1 MRQIINTGIIGFGLS
16 GRVFHAPF
24 IHTHQ
29 GFNLIKVVERHKED
43 SKKVYPYVEVVRNY
57 KDLLTDKDIDLVV
70 VATENTLHFPM
81 VRESLLAGKN
91 VVVEKPFTPVSSEA
105 DELIELSEQTGK
117 KIFVYQNRRWDGD
130 FLTIKRVIKEGLLGE
145 VQEYEAHFDR
155 YKPQLMPGKWRDEK
169 KPGGGILYDLG
180 SHLIDQAL
188 QLFGKPE
195 SLIAD
200 IYAQRPGSK
209 VDDYFRMELFYP
221 STKVILTAGMMVK
234 EPGPRFII
242 HGTNGSFI
250 KYGIDPQ
257 EEALTNG
264 RMPEGEKWG
273 VEVEKNWGFLT
284 TESDDEQVD
293 GRIVTEPGNY
303 MKFYDNVYD
312 VIVNNAEQAVKPGE
326 ARDVIR
332 IIETAFESNKYG
344 KTVYY

>member
-24 IHTHQ
+24 VHTHP
-29 GFNLIKVVERHKED
+29 GYNLKKVIERHNND
-43 SKKVYPYVEVVRNY
+43 SKKIYPYVEVVRDY
-57 KDLLTDKDIDLVV
+57 KDLLADKDIDLIVV
-70 VATENTLHFPM
+70 TTENTLHFPM
-81 VRESLLAGKN
+81 VKESLLAGKN
-91 VVVEKPFTPVSSEA
+91 VVVEKPFTPASDEA
-105 DELIELSEQTGK
+105 DELIELSETTGK

-130 FLTIKRVIKEGLLGE
+130 FMTIKKILNDGILGDI
-145 VQEYEAHFDR
+145 QEYEAHFDR
-155 YKPQLMPGKWRDEK
+155 YKPELTPGKWRDED

-188 QLFGKPE
+188 QLFGKPK
-195 SLIAD
+195 SLTAD
-200 IYAQRPGSK
+200 IQSQRPGSR
-209 VDDYFRMELFYP
+209 VDDYFRIEMFYP
-221 STKVILTAGMMVK
+221 AAKVILTAGMMVK

-257 EEALTNG
+257 EEALANG
-264 RMPEGEKWG
+264 RMPEGGKWG
-273 VEVEKNWGFLT
+273 VEDEKNWGFLT

-312 VIVNNAEQAVKPGE
+312 VLLDNAEQAVKPEEGM
-326 ARDVIR
+326 DLIR
-332 IIETAFESNKYG
+332 IIELAFESNRENEK
-344 KTVYY
+344 VII

>member
-1 MRQIINTGIIGFGLS
+1 MAVSINTGIIGFGLS
-16 GRVFHAPF
+16 GKVFHAPF
-24 IHTHQ
+24 VHTHS
-29 GFNLIKVVERHKED
+29 GFNLKMIVERHKED
-43 SKKVYPYVEVVRNY
+43 SKKIYPGVEVVRDY
-57 KDLLTDKDIDLVV
+57 QHLLSDDNIDLIV
-70 VATENTLHFPM
+70 VATQNVLHFPM
-81 VRESLLAGKN
+81 VKEILLAGKN
-91 VVVEKPFTPVSSEA
+91 VVVEKPFTPTSKEA
-105 DELIELSEQTGK
+105 KELIEVAKSSGK
-117 KIFVYQNRRWDGD
+117 KIFIYQNRRWDGD
-130 FLTIKRVIKEGLLGE
+130 FMTIKKILNDGILGDI
-145 VQEYEAHFDR
+145 QEYEAHFDR
-155 YKPQLMPGKWRDEK
+155 YKPELTPGKWRDED

-200 IYAQRPGSK
+200 IQAQRPGSK
-209 VDDYFRMELFYP
+209 VDDYFRLELFYP

-257 EEALTNG
+257 EEALAKG

-273 VEVEKNWGFLT
+273 VEDEKNWGFLT

-312 VIVNNAEQAVKPGE
+312 VLVNNAEQAVKPEEGM
-326 ARDVIR
+326 DIIR
-332 IIETAFESNKYG
+332 IIELAFESNRKNE
-344 KTVYY
+344 KVII

>member
-57 KDLLTDKDIDLVV
+57 KDLLTDKDIVLVV

-209 VDDYFRMELFYP
+209 VDDYFRMELFYL

>member
-1 MRQIINTGIIGFGLS
+1 MQQIINTGIIGFGLS

-209 VDDYFRMELFYP
+209 VDDYFRLELFYP

>member
-1 MRQIINTGIIGFGLS
+1 MI
-16 GRVFHAPF
+16 
-24 IHTHQ
+24 
-29 GFNLIKVVERHKED
+29 VERHKED
-43 SKKVYPYVEVVRNY
+43 SKKIYPGVEVVRDY
-57 KDLLTDKDIDLVV
+57 QHLLSDDNIDLIV
-70 VATENTLHFPM
+70 VATQNVLHFPM
-81 VRESLLAGKN
+81 VKEILLAGKN
-91 VVVEKPFTPVSSEA
+91 VVVEKPFTPTSKEA
-105 DELIELSEQTGK
+105 KELIEVAKSSGK
-117 KIFVYQNRRWDGD
+117 KIFIYQNRRWDGD
-130 FLTIKRVIKEGLLGE
+130 FMTIKKILNDGILGDI
-145 VQEYEAHFDR
+145 QEYEAHFDR
-155 YKPQLMPGKWRDEK
+155 YKPELTPGKWRDED

-188 QLFGKPE
+188 QLFCKPE

-200 IYAQRPGSK
+200 IQTQRPGSK
-209 VDDYFRMELFYP
+209 VDDYFRLELFYP

-257 EEALTNG
+257 EEALANG

-273 VEVEKNWGFLT
+273 VEDEKNWGFLT

-312 VIVNNAEQAVKPGE
+312 VLVNNAEQAVKPEEGM
-326 ARDVIR
+326 DIIR
-332 IIETAFESNKYG
+332 IIELAFESNRKNE
-344 KTVYY
+344 KVII

>member
-1 MRQIINTGIIGFGLS
+1 MAVSINTGIIGFGLS
-16 GRVFHAPF
+16 GKVFHAPF
-24 IHTHQ
+24 VHTHS
-29 GFNLIKVVERHKED
+29 GFNLKMIVERHKED
-43 SKKVYPYVEVVRNY
+43 SKKIYPGVEVVRDY
-57 KDLLTDKDIDLVV
+57 QHLLSDDNIDLIV
-70 VATENTLHFPM
+70 VATQNVLHFPM
-81 VRESLLAGKN
+81 VKEILLAGKN
-91 VVVEKPFTPVSSEA
+91 VVVEKPFTPTSKEA
-105 DELIELSEQTGK
+105 KELIEVAKSSGK
-117 KIFVYQNRRWDGD
+117 KIFIYQNRRWDGD
-130 FLTIKRVIKEGLLGE
+130 FMTIKKILNDGILGDI
-145 VQEYEAHFDR
+145 QEYEAHFDR
-155 YKPQLMPGKWRDEK
+155 YKPELTPGKWRDED

-200 IYAQRPGSK
+200 IQAQRPGSK
-209 VDDYFRMELFYP
+209 VDDYFRLELFYP

-257 EEALTNG
+257 EEALANG

-273 VEVEKNWGFLT
+273 VEDEKNWGFLT

-312 VIVNNAEQAVKPGE
+312 VLVNNAEQAVKPEEGM
-326 ARDVIR
+326 DIIR
-332 IIETAFESNKYG
+332 IIELAFESNRKNE
-344 KTVYY
+344 KVII

>member
-1 MRQIINTGIIGFGLS
+1 MQQIINTGIIGFGLS

-155 YKPQLMPGKWRDEK
+155 YKPQLIRGKWRDEK

-209 VDDYFRMELFYP
+209 VDDYFRLELFYP

-332 IIETAFESNKYG
+332 IIETAFESNKYR